1 MKKQLDFA
9 KIAWGRG
16 AVRCGRVRAKGGY
29 LGALGL
35 VADIEARSCGPEGR
49 GRSAMEQL
57 GEEEAEGLIRR
68 RRAG

>member
-9 KIAWGRG
+9 KIAWGLG
-16 AVRCGRVRAKGGY
+16 AVRCGRVRVKGGY

-49 GRSAMEQL
+49 GRSATVQL
-57 GEEEAEGLIRR
+57 VDEDA
-68 RRAG
+68 